1 MMSSRASTC
10 SANVFSPY
18 HLFSPMPTRFLL
30 LILSAWLGLSSVAT
44 AADFEHIIVSG
55 GPALRQWEN
64 YRRAGEQHDKWWGN
78 FIATATRRIRELK
91 QTTPQVPITWLV
103 YRDAYARRSGEDG
116 KPYAQWIAE
125 KQSTLGI
132 KIVFFTSGDDVIRYI
147 NKGQNRWRTKIS
159 GFEYFGHSNKHCFM
173 FDYSSDIYGVSSS
186 WLHENDLRKISGS
199 AFASNALLKSWG
211 CHTAESMSAVWKK
224 VTGIWMIGA
233 YGKTDY
239 SDMHLRDFRPGLS
252 SGSHWRTRG

>member
-1 MMSSRASTC
+1 
-10 SANVFSPY
+10 
-18 HLFSPMPTRFLL
+18 
-30 LILSAWLGLSSVAT
+30 
-44 AADFEHIIVSG
+44 
-55 GPALRQWEN
+55 
-64 YRRAGEQHDKWWGN
+64 
-78 FIATATRRIRELK
+78 
-91 QTTPQVPITWLV
+91 
-103 YRDAYARRSGEDG
+103 
-116 KPYAQWIAE
+116 
-125 KQSTLGI
+125 
-132 KIVFFTSGDDVIRYI
+132 
-147 NKGQNRWRTKIS
+147 
-159 GFEYFGHSNKHCFM
+159 M